1 MSGVIGVYS
10 KENESVSSLIYY
22 GLYALQHRGEI
33 SAGIAVNNNGFVD
46 YVKDM
51 GLVNEVFN
59 NETISRLRGNI
70 ALGHVRYAASFEA
83 KDKINAQPL
92 VVGYKKGA
100 LGIVLDGSI
109 VNFRGLRDQMED
121 MGSIFQTDL
130 DTEVIANLIARYHKD
145 DFNEAIIRSLSEV
158 KGSYAIIG
166 MTNDRLVAAR
176 DPNGIKPLSIGKI
189 GEDYI
194 IASETCAFDT
204 IGADFIRDVEPGEI
218 VMINDDGLSTVW
230 SEPKKRALCLFE
242 LVYLS
247 RPDSTIDDK
256 SVYIA
261 RQEAGK
267 QLYKEYP
274 TKADIVIGAPDSGIV
289 AAIGYAQGSGIPYAE
304 GIIKNR
310 YVGRT
315 FIEPSQAIREQGVR
329 IKLNALKEN
338 IKGKSLILVDDS
350 IVRGTT
356 IKRTVQM
363 LKNAGAKEVHV
374 RISSPP
380 VIYTCYLGVDTPSED
395 KLISNYMDV
404 EELRAQIGAD
414 SLYFISLEGLVKAVG
429 GENGF
434 CKGCF
439 SGNYPVE
446 REEL

>member
-10 KENESVSSLIYY
+10 KENENVSSIIYY

-59 NETISRLRGNI
+59 NDTINRLRGNI
-70 ALGHVRYAASFEA
+70 ALGHVRYAAAFEA

-100 LGIVLDGSI
+100 LAIVLDGSI
-109 VNFRGLRDQMED
+109 VNFRKLRDQMED

-145 DFNEAIIRSLSEV
+145 DFNEAIIRTLQEV
-158 KGSYAIIG
+158 NGSYAMIA
-166 MTNDRLVAAR
+166 MTNDRIVAGR
-176 DPNGIKPLSIGKI
+176 DPHGIKPLSIGKI

-194 IASETCAFDT
+194 FASETCAFDT
-204 IGADFIRDVEPGEI
+204 IGAEFIRDVEPGEI
-218 VMINDDGLSTVW
+218 VMVDESGLRTIW
-230 SEPKKRALCLFE
+230 SAPQKRALCLFE
-242 LVYLS
+242 LVYLA

-267 QLYKEYP
+267 QLYREFP

-338 IKGKSLILVDDS
+338 IKGKSLVLVDDS

-363 LKNAGAKEVHV
+363 LKDAGAKEVHV

-380 VIYTCYLGVDTPSED
+380 VIHSCYLGVDTPSED
-395 KLISNYMDV
+395 KLISNYMDLDQLK
-404 EELRAQIGAD
+404 EQIGAD

-439 SGNYPVE
+439 SGNYPVQKE
-446 REEL
+446 

>member
-10 KENESVSSLIYY
+10 KENENVSSIIYY
-22 GLYALQHRGEI
+22 GLYALQHRGQI
-33 SAGIAVNNNGFVD
+33 SSGIAVNNNGFVD

-59 NETISRLRGNI
+59 NETINRLRGNI

-83 KDKINAQPL
+83 KDKVNAQPL

-109 VNFRGLRDQMED
+109 VNFRKLRDQMED

-145 DFNEAIIRSLSEV
+145 DFNEAIVRTLEEV
-158 KGSYAIIG
+158 NGSYAMIA
-166 MTNDRLVAAR
+166 MTNDRMIAAR
-176 DPNGIKPLSIGKI
+176 DPHGIKPLSIGKL
-189 GEDYI
+189 GDDYI
-194 IASETCAFDT
+194 FASETCAFDT
-204 IGADFIRDVEPGEI
+204 IGAEFIRDVEPGEI
-218 VMINDDGLSTVW
+218 VMVDNDGLSTV
-230 SEPKKRALCLFE
+230 SSFSQKRALCLFE
-242 LVYLS
+242 LVYLA

-256 SVYIA
+256 SVYIS
-261 RQEAGK
+261 RLEAGK
-267 QLYKEYP
+267 QLYKELP
-274 TKADIVIGAPDSGIV
+274 TRADIVIGAPDSGIV
-289 AAIGYAQGSGIPYAE
+289 AAIGYAEGSGIPYAE

-338 IKGKSLILVDDS
+338 IRGKSLILVDDS

-356 IKRTVQM
+356 IKRTVEM

-380 VIYTCYLGVDTPSED
+380 VVHTCYLGVDTPSEEN
-395 KLISNYMDV
+395 LISSKMNVD
-404 EELRAQIGAD
+404 EIKEQIGAD
-414 SLYFISLEGLVKAVG
+414 SLYFISLEGLVKVVG

-439 SGNYPVE
+439 NGDYPVANE
-446 REEL
+446 

>member
-1 MSGVIGVYS
+1 MSGVIGAYS
-10 KENESVSSLIYY
+10 KENENVSSIIYY

-51 GLVNEVFN
+51 GLVNEVFDN
-59 NETISRLRGNI
+59 QIIDRLRGNI

-100 LGIVLDGSI
+100 LAIVLDGSI
-109 VNFRGLRDQMED
+109 VNFRKLRDQMED

-145 DFNEAIIRSLSEV
+145 DFNEAIIRSIEDV
-158 KGSYAIIG
+158 KGSYAMIA
-166 MTNDRLVAAR
+166 MTNDRMVAAR
-176 DPNGIKPLSIGKI
+176 DPHGIKPLSIGRLA
-189 GEDYI
+189 GDYI
-194 IASETCAFDT
+194 FASETSAFDT
-204 IGADFIRDVEPGEI
+204 IGAEFIRDVEPGEI
-218 VMINDDGLSTVW
+218 IMADEKGLTTIW
-230 SEPKKRALCLFE
+230 SVSQKRTLCIFE
-242 LVYLS
+242 LVYLA
-247 RPDSTIDDK
+247 RPDSTIDNK
-256 SVYIA
+256 SVYLS
-261 RQEAGK
+261 RLEAGK
-267 QLYKEYP
+267 QLYKEFP

-289 AAIGYAQGSGIPYAE
+289 AAIGYAEGSGIPYAE

-315 FIEPSQAIREQGVR
+315 FIEPNQAIREQGVR

-338 IKGKSLILVDDS
+338 IRGKSLVLVDDS

-380 VIYTCYLGVDTPSED
+380 IVHSCYLGVDTPSEE

-404 EELRAQIGAD
+404 DKLKEQIGAD

-429 GENGF
+429 GENSF

-439 SGNYPVE
+439 SGDYPVE
-446 REEL
+446 KE